1 MTPGIYLVTFLASSR
16 AIGWGLV
23 VVDQERIHGG
33 DHSYLYRGTYV
44 TTGSAVNA
52 SIVVSHYQGELSSVL
67 GPLNTF
73 KLDLSGTHS
82 EKGFVLSGHV
92 EGQPQMAITVQGEK
106 KADLL

>member
-1 MTPGIYLVTFLASSR
+1 MTPGIYLVTFLTSAK

-23 VVDQERIHGG
+23 VVDREKIHGG
-33 DHSYLYRGTYV
+33 DHSYLYRGTYRASGNAV
-44 TTGSAVNA
+44 SADLF
-52 SIVVSHYQGELSSVL
+52 VSHYQGELNSVL

-73 KLDLSGTHS
+73 QLNLSGTHS
-82 EKGFVLSGHV
+82 EKGFALSGHV